1 MLNKKNR
8 FYLISMLI
16 AISLCIMWIVF
27 VKTVPYSDFNYYYN
41 LAKQIADGGNFGD
54 TYTSVGYPI
63 MLGFM
68 FSIFGKSLLVG
79 KIFNLI
85 LTIISYFL
93 MYILLKKIKVSEIKR
108 RMIFIIY
115 IFFPANIFYNSILG
129 VEVFFTMLLLLITEV
144 YFSDNKFKYI
154 LIGLLAGIE
163 DMIKPFFII
172 FLFAIFL
179 VEVVKDKKLLK
190 PFMHSII
197 VFIFICIVISP
208 MVYRN
213 SKIIGQPTYVANNGG
228 IVLYI
233 NNNSQ
238 NTKGR
243 WMPAT
248 DVKNSVVLT
257 KEYKKANITEKN
269 RILSTQARKWIK
281 EHPKEFLILGFKRL
295 FNTYFVGDDILFTYN
310 QAGLSS
316 NIKNKILIYTNI
328 VRNIIFIPGIIIIIL
343 FSVRV
348 MKMIIKRKGNEID
361 KFSLY
366 VLIVFYMFTVMYF
379 ITEGQ
384 GRYSFPFIFI
394 IIYFFCNCKSILKL
408 SIKH

>member
-27 VKTVPYSDFNYYYN
+27 VKTVPFNYYYN

>member
-1 MLNKKNR
+1 
-8 FYLISMLI
+8 
-16 AISLCIMWIVF
+16 MWIVF